1 MNAGSRAGPDI
12 VKISYKAADGGVVT
26 GPWGDITAD
35 AIACGLP
42 WRTFPWYLG
51 QRNYSGLY
59 WCATQ
64 SALVGYES
72 RLELSR
78 LMLADFDTTVTAI
91 ASQPC
96 QMRWMVGA
104 SRVRRIPDYLVC
116 TRSGPLIIDVKS
128 ARALQNPEIAGVLDT
143 TRRMVEACG
152 WRYEI
157 ASEPAKVE
165 FTNVRFLAGYRRA
178 ELFEPELVSGI
189 RESVLEAGEVSVG
202 DVVAS
207 APHPKRATL
216 PALMHLLWRQVFVFD
231 LSRRLCPA
239 TVIRAA
245 S

>member
-1 MNAGSRAGPDI
+1 VNTGSRTGPGI
-12 VKISYKAADGGVVT
+12 VKISYKASDGSVVT

-35 AIACGLP
+35 AIASGLP

-51 QRNYSGLY
+51 QKNYSGLY

-64 SALVGYES
+64 RALVGYES

-91 ASQPC
+91 VSQPC
-96 QMRWMVGA
+96 QMRWVVGA
-104 SRVRRIPDYLVC
+104 SRVRRISDYLVC
-116 TRSGPLIIDVKS
+116 TRSGPVIIDVKG
-128 ARALQNPEIAGVLDT
+128 ARSLQNPDIAGILDT

-157 ASEPAKVE
+157 VSEPAKVE
-165 FTNVRFLAGYRRA
+165 FANVRFLAGYRR
-178 ELFEPELVSGI
+178 PELVDPELLSAI
-189 RESVLEAGEVSVG
+189 KELVLDTGDVSVG
-202 DVVAS
+202 EVVAS
-207 APHPKRATL
+207 TAYPKHAAL
-216 PALMHLLWRQVFVFD
+216 PALMHLLWRQMFVFD
-231 LSRRLCPA
+231 LSRRLCLD

>member
-1 MNAGSRAGPDI
+1 VNAGSRSGPDI
-12 VKISYKAADGGVVT
+12 VKISYKANDGNVVT
-26 GPWGDITAD
+26 GPWSDITAD
-35 AIACGLP
+35 AIASGLP

-51 QRNYSGLY
+51 QKNYSGLY

-64 SALVGYES
+64 RALVGYES

-78 LMLADFDTTVTAI
+78 LMLADFDTNVTAI

-96 QMRWMVGA
+96 HMRWVVGA

-116 TRSGPLIIDVKS
+116 TRSGPVIIDVKG
-128 ARALQNPEIAGVLDT
+128 ARSLQNPDIADILDT

-165 FTNVRFLAGYRRA
+165 FANVRFLAGYRRP
-178 ELFEPELVSGI
+178 ELFEPELLSAI
-189 RESVLEAGEVSVG
+189 KESVLDAGDVSVA

-207 APHPKRATL
+207 TPHPKRTTL
-216 PALMHLLWRQVFVFD
+216 PALMHLLWRQTFVFD